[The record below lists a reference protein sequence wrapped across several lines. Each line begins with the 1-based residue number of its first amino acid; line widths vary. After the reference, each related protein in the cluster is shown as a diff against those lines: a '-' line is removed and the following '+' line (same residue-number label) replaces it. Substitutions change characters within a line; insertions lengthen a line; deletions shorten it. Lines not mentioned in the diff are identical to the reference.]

1 MKEKEG
7 RRRKEKAG
15 TERRRNENG
24 EKKRRMK
31 EDFQLVGHF
40 PLASG

>member
-15 TERRRNENG
+15 TGRRRNENG
-24 EKKRRMK
+24 EKRRRMK
-31 EDFQLVGHF
+31 EIFQLVEQF

>member
-15 TERRRNENG
+15 TGRRRNEKG
-24 EKKRRMK
+24 EKRRRRK
-31 EDFQLVGHF
+31 ENFQLAGHF

>member
-15 TERRRNENG
+15 TGRRRNENG

-31 EDFQLVGHF
+31 ENFQIVEQF